1 MSLCP
6 SESLA
11 LSCLPCA
18 TQRHPQGPRLG
29 RGAPPPSDGLFVHGS
44 PPLPSPLFP
53 PPPVSTPI
61 PLEWARQA
69 QGSPPTPAGRTKAEI
84 KDMTYTTPHRNG
96 GSAILRPEVPRS
108 ECRLVASA
116 PDPCPTAHMLAMPRS
131 TPPTP
136 GETGGAPA
144 GRVAPDGQAASA
156 APLPPGRRTLCG
168 MEASTWQWLCRT
180 SCSSVGYLAA
190 CGFKNAWFLE
200 SLISV

>member
-53 PPPVSTPI
+53 PPPVSTRI

-84 KDMTYTTPHRNG
+84 KDMTFSRPQRNG

-156 APLPPGRRTLCG
+156 APLPPPEGG
-168 MEASTWQWLCRT
+168 P
-180 SCSSVGYLAA
+180 SVGWKQVHGNGSAELPALQLATWRHVVLKMPGSWKA
-190 CGFKNAWFLE
+190 
-200 SLISV
+200 